1 MIEGKEHL
9 NEEYD
14 SQYLIKFCDDNFPR
28 FDLEFMGKSALPY
41 LYFKQRNEILKSL
54 PFKREHFDSFD
65 ILQESIKK
73 LNLNAN
79 ALFEFIA
86 FLYNQIEF
94 TINTAKDIQELKQ
107 CILKKKIR
115 DELKSIAKID
125 IEKPIKTDITIE
137 ITDFYNYNIEDY
149 SNFENKKSIE
159 QMYIFNTTYTNR
171 HKQYMMVKNLEMG
184 LPTVIRRNGVQY
196 TNKERDFYLRI
207 IYLCKYLYGNPENVC
222 FTKYNSATFNKL
234 MRDFEPLDC
243 SLLESDFSLE
253 NYFK

>member
-54 PFKREHFDSFD
+54 PFKREHFNSFD
-65 ILQESIKK
+65 ILQESIKE

-94 TINTAKDIQELKQ
+94 TIKTAKDIQELKQ
-107 CILKKKIR
+107 RILKKNTR
-115 DELKSIAKID
+115 DKLKYFAKTE
-125 IEKPIKTDITIE
+125 IEKPINNYFTFE
-137 ITDFYNYNIEDY
+137 ITNSYNYNIKEY

-222 FTKYNSATFNKL
+222 FTKYNSGTFNQL
-234 MRDFEPLDC
+234 MRVFEPIDC
-243 SLLESDFSLE
+243 SLLESDFSITS
-253 NYFK
+253 YFK